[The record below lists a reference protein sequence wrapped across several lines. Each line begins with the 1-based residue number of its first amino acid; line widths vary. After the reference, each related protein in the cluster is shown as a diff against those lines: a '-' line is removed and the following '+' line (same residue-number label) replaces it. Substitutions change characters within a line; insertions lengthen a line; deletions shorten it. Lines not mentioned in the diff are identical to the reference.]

1 MMSLSAG
8 YNFKFDKSKLFIRG
22 NVFNLLNSLYISDAG
37 PIQSGTDFTVN
48 TAAVFVGQGTTFNIS
63 LGFQF

>member
-22 NVFNLLNSLYISDAG
+22 NVFNLLNSLYISDARTN
-37 PIQSGTDFTVN
+37 QFGTDFTIN
-48 TAAVFVGQGTTFNIS
+48 SAGVFVGQGTTFNIS